1 MGAAG
6 KQSLTSHRNHREDGE
21 AYLFRVRKILVI
33 LWFILCQVCGEIR
46 KTKDIFQMSLL
57 ALWAAQQE
65 EWVRKQT
72 VSLGCSCFR
81 VHVDKRK
88 VNLLV

>member
-1 MGAAG
+1 
-6 KQSLTSHRNHREDGE
+6 
-21 AYLFRVRKILVI
+21 
-33 LWFILCQVCGEIR
+33 
-46 KTKDIFQMSLL
+46 MSLL

-72 VSLGCSCFR
+72 VSLSCACFR